1 MSAMSANT
9 LCEIT
14 QSDLEVYFEMK
25 KQKLLQNILSSPQN
39 VRFNEMVGLVEA
51 FGFRLSRISGSHHI
65 FTHPEITEIV
75 NLQNVNGQAKSYQVK
90 QFLKLVERYDLE
102 LKEK

>member
-1 MSAMSANT
+1 LN
-9 LCEIT
+9 
-14 QSDLEVYFEMK
+14 
-25 KQKLLQNILSSPQN
+25 NPNN
-39 VRFNEMVGLVEA
+39 VRFLEVRSLVEA
-51 FGFRLSRISGSHHI
+51 FGFKLSRISGGHHI
-65 FTHPEITEIV
+65 FTHPEMREIV